1 MRELC
6 ARELWGSVA
15 CERVVCVCEKVVC
28 ERVVC
33 VCGKVCV
40 SSVEMVEERL
50 CERELCVR
58 EPRAISATPATQS
71 ARRCHQVP
79 RMPHKVQVDVTKCHA
94 CHTK

>member
-33 VCGKVCV
+33 VWESVC
-40 SSVEMVEERL
+40 E
-50 CERELCVR
+50 
-58 EPRAISATPATQS
+58 
-71 ARRCHQVP
+71 
-79 RMPHKVQVDVTKCHA
+79 
-94 CHTK
+94 